1 MARIEDLA
9 DRYGRH
15 IATPWQR
22 TVAGAQRVVMVVY
35 DKELERTLR
44 ARKLAFETATREA
57 GHDWHEIDLSS
68 AFAEWMA
75 ADDYRD
81 DYFASPEDIRPKL
94 SFDPPNSEFTEYV
107 VERLRERLRKPEV
120 TANSVV
126 ALFGVGALFG
136 FARISQILKMVEADI
151 QGRLVV
157 FFPGQFERNNYRLLD
172 ARDGWNY
179 LAVPITLHGE
189 GANL

>member
-1 MARIEDLA
+1 MARIEDIA
-9 DRYGRH
+9 ERYGRH

-22 TVAGAQRVVMVVY
+22 TIAGAQRVVMVVY

-57 GHDWHEIDLSS
+57 GHEWFEVDLSD
-68 AFAEWMA
+68 AFAAWMA

-81 DYFASPEDIRPKL
+81 EYFSSPEDLQLKLEAEFPEFAAGRIR
-94 SFDPPNSEFTEYV
+94 EA
-107 VERLRERLRKPEV
+107 LRKPDV

-126 ALFGVGALFG
+126 AVIGVGALFG
-136 FARISQILKMVEADI
+136 FARISQVLKKIEADI
-151 QGRLVV
+151 KGRLVV

-179 LAVPITLHGE
+179 LAVPITQHGE
-189 GANL
+189 

>member
-35 DKELERTLR
+35 DKELESTLR

-57 GHDWHEIDLSS
+57 GHDWHEIDLAST
-68 AFAEWMA
+68 FAEWMA
-75 ADDYRD
+75 TDDYRD
-81 DYFASPEDIRPKL
+81 EYFASPEDMQLKL
-94 SFDPPNSEFTEYV
+94 DAEFPAFV
-107 VERLRERLRKPEV
+107 ADRLRQALCKAHV
-120 TANSVV
+120 TSDSVV
-126 ALFGVGALFG
+126 AVLGVGALFG
-136 FARISQILKMVEADI
+136 FARISQILKMVETDI

-189 GANL
+189 GATP

>member
-1 MARIEDLA
+1 MARIEDIA
-9 DRYGRH
+9 ERYGRH

-22 TVAGAQRVVMVVY
+22 TIAGAQRVVMVVY

-57 GHDWHEIDLSS
+57 GHDWFEVDLSD

-75 ADDYRD
+75 GDDYRD
-81 DYFASPEDIRPKL
+81 EYFSSPEDLQLKLDAEFPEFVAGRIR
-94 SFDPPNSEFTEYV
+94 DM
-107 VERLRERLRKPEV
+107 LRKQEV
-120 TANSVV
+120 TADSVV
-126 ALFGVGALFG
+126 AVIGVGSVFG
-136 FARISQILKMVEADI
+136 FARISQVLKKVEADI
-151 QGRLVV
+151 KGRLVV

-179 LAVPITLHGE
+179 LAVPIPS
-189 GANL
+189 ADVV

>member
-1 MARIEDLA
+1 MARIEDIA
-9 DRYGRH
+9 ERYGRH

-22 TVAGAQRVVMVVY
+22 TIAGAQRVVMVVY

-57 GHDWHEIDLSS
+57 GHDWFEIDISA

-75 ADDYRD
+75 SDDYREE
-81 DYFASPEDIRPKL
+81 YFASPEDLRLKL
-94 SFDPPNSEFTEYV
+94 DAEFPEFV
-107 VERLRERLRKPEV
+107 AERVGDALRKPEI
-120 TANSVV
+120 TTNSVV
-126 ALFGVGALFG
+126 AVFGVGSLFG
-136 FARISQILKMVEADI
+136 FARISHILKKVEADI
-151 QGRLVV
+151 GGRLVV

-189 GANL
+189 GGSP

>member
-1 MARIEDLA
+1 MARIEDIA
-9 DRYGRH
+9 ERYGRH

-22 TVAGAQRVVMVVY
+22 TIAGAQRVVMVVY

-57 GHDWHEIDLSS
+57 GHDWFEVDLSD

-81 DYFASPEDIRPKL
+81 EYFSSPEDLQLKLDAEFPEFVAGRIRDL
-94 SFDPPNSEFTEYV
+94 
-107 VERLRERLRKPEV
+107 LRKPEV
-120 TANSVV
+120 TADSVV
-126 ALFGVGALFG
+126 AVIGVGSVFG
-136 FARISQILKMVEADI
+136 FARISQILKKVEADI
-151 QGRLVV
+151 KGRLVV

-179 LAVPITLHGE
+179 LAVPITQHGE
-189 GANL
+189 

>member
-1 MARIEDLA
+1 MSRIEDLA
-9 DRYGRH
+9 DSYGRH
-15 IATPWQR
+15 IGTPWQR

-35 DKELERTLR
+35 DKDLERTLR

-57 GHDWHEIDLSS
+57 GHDWHEVDLST

-75 ADDYRD
+75 ADDYQD
-81 DYFASPEDIRPKL
+81 EYFASPEDLRLKL
-94 SFDPPNSEFTEYV
+94 DAEFPEYV
-107 VERLRERLRKPEV
+107 AERLREVFRKSEV

-126 ALFGVGALFG
+126 AVLGVGSLFG
-136 FARISQILKMVEADI
+136 FARISEILKKVEADI

>member
-1 MARIEDLA
+1 MARIEDIA
-9 DRYGRH
+9 ERYGRH

-22 TVAGAQRVVMVVY
+22 TIAGAQRVVMVVY

-57 GHDWHEIDLSS
+57 GHDWFEVDLSD

-81 DYFASPEDIRPKL
+81 EYFSSPEDLQLKLDAEFPEFVAGRIR
-94 SFDPPNSEFTEYV
+94 YM
-107 VERLRERLRKPEV
+107 LRKPEV

-126 ALFGVGALFG
+126 AVIGVGSLFG
-136 FARISQILKMVEADI
+136 FARISQVLKKIEADI
-151 QGRLVV
+151 KGRLVV

-179 LAVPITLHGE
+179 LAVPITQHGE
-189 GANL
+189 

>member
-1 MARIEDLA
+1 MARIEDIA
-9 DRYGRH
+9 ERYGRH

-22 TVAGAQRVVMVVY
+22 TIAGAQRVVMVVY

-57 GHDWHEIDLSS
+57 GHDWLEVDLSD
-68 AFAEWMA
+68 AFAAWMA

-81 DYFASPEDIRPKL
+81 EYFSSPEDLQLKLDAEFPEFVAGRIRDML
-94 SFDPPNSEFTEYV
+94 Q
-107 VERLRERLRKPEV
+107 KPEV
-120 TANSVV
+120 TSNTVV
-126 ALFGVGALFG
+126 AVVGVGSLFG
-136 FARISQILKMVEADI
+136 FARISQVLKNIEADI
-151 QGRLVV
+151 RGRLVI

-179 LAVPITLHGE
+179 LAVPITQHGE
-189 GANL
+189 

>member
-1 MARIEDLA
+1 MARIEDIA
-9 DRYGRH
+9 ERYGRH

-22 TVAGAQRVVMVVY
+22 TIAGAQRVVMVVY

-57 GHDWHEIDLSS
+57 GHDWFDVDLSD
-68 AFAEWMA
+68 AFAAWMA

-81 DYFASPEDIRPKL
+81 EYFSSPEDLQLKLDAEFPEFVAGRIR
-94 SFDPPNSEFTEYV
+94 EM
-107 VERLRERLRKPEV
+107 LRKPEV
-120 TANSVV
+120 TADSVV
-126 ALFGVGALFG
+126 AVIGVGSLFG
-136 FARISQILKMVEADI
+136 FARISQVLKKIEADI
-151 QGRLVV
+151 KGRLVV

-179 LAVPITLHGE
+179 LAVPITQHGE
-189 GANL
+189 

>member
-1 MARIEDLA
+1 MARIEDIA
-9 DRYGRH
+9 ERYGRH

-22 TVAGAQRVVMVVY
+22 TIAGAQRVVMVVY

-57 GHDWHEIDLSS
+57 GHDWFEVDLSN
-68 AFAEWMA
+68 AFAAWMA

-81 DYFASPEDIRPKL
+81 EYFSSPEDLQLKLDAEFPEFVAGRIRDVL
-94 SFDPPNSEFTEYV
+94 Y
-107 VERLRERLRKPEV
+107 KPEV
-120 TANSVV
+120 TADSVV
-126 ALFGVGALFG
+126 AVLGVGSLFG
-136 FARISQILKMVEADI
+136 FARISQVLKKIEADI
-151 QGRLVV
+151 KGRLVV

-179 LAVPITLHGE
+179 LAVPITQHGE
-189 GANL
+189 

>member
-9 DRYGRH
+9 ERYGRH

-22 TVAGAQRVVMVVY
+22 TIAGAQRVVMVVY

-57 GHDWHEIDLSS
+57 GHDWFEVDLSD
-68 AFAEWMA
+68 AFAKWMA

-81 DYFASPEDIRPKL
+81 EYFSSPEDLQLKLDAEFPEFVAKQIR
-94 SFDPPNSEFTEYV
+94 DV
-107 VERLRERLRKPEV
+107 LRKPEV

-126 ALFGVGALFG
+126 AIIGVGSVFG
-136 FARISQILKMVEADI
+136 CARISQVLKKVEADI
-151 QGRLVV
+151 RGRLVV

-179 LAVPITLHGE
+179 LAVPITQHGE
-189 GANL
+189 